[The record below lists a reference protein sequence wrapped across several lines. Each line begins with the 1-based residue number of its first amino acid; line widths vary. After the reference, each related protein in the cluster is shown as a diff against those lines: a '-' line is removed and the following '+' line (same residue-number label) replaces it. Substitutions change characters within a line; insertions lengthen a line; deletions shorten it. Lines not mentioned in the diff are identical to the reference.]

1 MKKHL
6 TPESSYIPSA
16 GAQETYK
23 WQLPSE
29 SKLLGLPDLGK
40 ARGYVCQGAMAK

>member
-6 TPESSYIPSA
+6 TPKSNYIPSA
-16 GAQETYK
+16 AAQETYK
-23 WQLPSE
+23 RQLSLE
-29 SKLLGLPDLGK
+29 LLGLPGQGK

>member
-6 TPESSYIPSA
+6 TPESNYIPSA
-16 GAQETYK
+16 GAQETNK
-23 WQLPSE
+23 WQLSSE
-29 SKLLGLPDLGK
+29 SKGLPDLGK